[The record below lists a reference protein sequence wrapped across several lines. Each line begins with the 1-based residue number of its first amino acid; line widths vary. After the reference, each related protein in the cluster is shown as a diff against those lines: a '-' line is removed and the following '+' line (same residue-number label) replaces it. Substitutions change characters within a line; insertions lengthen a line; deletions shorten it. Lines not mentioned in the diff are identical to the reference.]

1 MNDNENKLITPD
13 DNSNN
18 NLPPSEFT
26 SYNNE
31 IPQQNKYQESTAN
44 EVAYYPV
51 EEPPKKKK
59 KRILLKSVLAIVC
72 VFAISIGSVL
82 TYVELVENGYNIPF
96 ISTGEQ
102 EDEESPEDEESLEDD
117 EDNISNKK
125 NKNLPSLLQMAARED
140 ALSIPEIVQKVTPS
154 VVGISSQLPQGMSTG
169 TGIVMTKDG
178 YIITNAHVVEDA
190 TAVTV
195 AFIREDK
202 TEEVKATIIGVDAK
216 TDLAVIKIEKDGLTP
231 AEFGLSE
238 DLMVG
243 ELAIAIGNP
252 LGFDLANSVTGGIIS
267 ALNRELVID
276 NKNLTL
282 IQTDAAINS
291 GNSGG
296 PLVNSYGQVIGINS
310 AKIQSVYGGVEGL
323 GFAISIDEAKPII
336 DQLIQYG
343 YVTGRPMLGIGG
355 QNITASQARFNNIP
369 QGIFV
374 VTVTEDTGADLAGI
388 KPGDIITAVNDKAV
402 LTMTDLSVELEEY
415 KAGDRITISYYRD
428 GKNYDTLV
436 TLTEN
441 KQ

>member
-1 MNDNENKLITPD
+1 MNDNENKLVTPD
-13 DNSNN
+13 DNNN
-18 NLPPSEFT
+18 PPSEFT
-26 SYNNE
+26 NYNNE
-31 IPQQNKYQESTAN
+31 IPQQNKYHERTAN
-44 EVAYYPV
+44 EVSYYPV

-72 VFAISIGSVL
+72 VFVISIGSVL

-102 EDEESPEDEESLEDD
+102 EDEEDEEDEENDVLNQSGE
-117 EDNISNKK
+117 
-125 NKNLPSLLQMAARED
+125 NLPSLLQMAARED
-140 ALSIPEIVQKVTPS
+140 ALSIPEIVKKVTPS

-169 TGIVMTKDG
+169 TGIVMTEDG

-190 TAVTV
+190 MAVKV

-202 TEEVKATIIGVDAK
+202 TEEINATIIGVDAK
-216 TDLAVIKIEKDGLTP
+216 TDLAVIKIDKKDLTP
-231 AEFGLSE
+231 AEFGVSD

-276 NKNLTL
+276 NKKLTL

-310 AKIQSVYGGVEGL
+310 AKIQSAYGGVEGL

-336 DQLIQYG
+336 DQLIKYG

-355 QNITASQARFNNIP
+355 QNISDSQAHFNNIP

-388 KPGDIITAVNDKAV
+388 KPGDIITAVNDRVV
-402 LTMTDLSVELEEY
+402 LTMADLSSELEEY
-415 KAGDRITISYYRD
+415 KAGDRITITYYRD
-428 GKNYDTLV
+428 GKNYDTKV
-436 TLTEN
+436 KLTEN